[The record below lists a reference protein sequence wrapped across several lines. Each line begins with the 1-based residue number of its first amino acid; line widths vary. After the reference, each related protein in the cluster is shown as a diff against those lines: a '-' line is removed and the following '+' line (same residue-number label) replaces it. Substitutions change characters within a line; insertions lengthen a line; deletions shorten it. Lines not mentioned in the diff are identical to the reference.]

1 MDPRFSL
8 AGLAVG
14 TAVGLTGIGGNAL
27 LAPILILL
35 LGVSPTLA
43 VGTDLA
49 YGVPTKILA
58 CILHSRQ
65 KNVDWFVA
73 KWLII
78 GGLPGGMAGLVGF
91 AILRAHVPRAQLEAG
106 IKHGIG
112 IAILAACVGIAAT
125 WLLRGRTTID
135 VSAVP
140 AARRHWTIAAIG
152 ALVGVLVCMT
162 SVGSGSVTL
171 PLLVFALPAYAIR
184 RLIGAEIAFS
194 AFLVPLATAGH
205 IAFGNVNWP
214 MAAGLAVGSLPGV
227 WLGTRMS
234 RLIGEGWLR
243 PIIFALLALSGWRL
257 V

>member
-1 MDPRFSL
+1 MDPRYSL
-8 AGLAVG
+8 AGFAVG

-27 LAPILILL
+27 LAPILILF

-65 KNVDWFVA
+65 RNVDWFVA

-78 GGLPGGMAGLVGF
+78 GGLPGGVAGLVAF
-91 AILRAHVPRAQLEAG
+91 AILRAHIPRAQLEAG

-112 IAILAACVGIAAT
+112 IAILVACVGIAAT
-125 WLLRGRTTID
+125 WLLRGKT
-135 VSAVP
+135 AVDATAIP
-140 AARRHWTIAAIG
+140 RRPWTIAAIG

-205 IAFGNVNWP
+205 IAFGNVNWA
-214 MAAGLAVGSLPGV
+214 MAAGLAIGSLPGV
-227 WLGTRMS
+227 WLGTRLS
-234 RLIGEGWLR
+234 RLIREGWLR